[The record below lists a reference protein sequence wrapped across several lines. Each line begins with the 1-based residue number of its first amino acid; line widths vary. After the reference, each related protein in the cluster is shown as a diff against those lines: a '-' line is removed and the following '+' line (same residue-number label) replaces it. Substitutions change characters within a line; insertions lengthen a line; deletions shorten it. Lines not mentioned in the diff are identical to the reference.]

1 MAKCRND
8 HGVIER
14 IVAERLGS
22 LVGGAI
28 GRGIVDA
35 ADAGVDDEAP
45 PSTRAATRRVLA
57 LGVMLVLAVLVLALA
72 AIRTSAEADMHE
84 QEIGKA

>member
-1 MAKCRND
+1 MLAKCRND

-22 LVGGAI
+22 LVGGSI

-45 PSTRAATRRVLA
+45 PSRRVLA